1 MIQKKND
8 KQYLQNTTQKTNN
21 RATRTPLKTRL
32 NPGDLDGQAVPVP
45 LVAPFVLL
53 LLNHS

>member
-8 KQYLQNTTQKTNN
+8 KQHLQSTTQKTNS

-32 NPGDLDGQAVPVP
+32 NPGDLDGQAVPAP
-45 LVAPFVLL
+45 LVAPFVLF
-53 LLNHS
+53 LLNHT

>member
-8 KQYLQNTTQKTNN
+8 KQHLQSTTQKTNN

-32 NPGDLDGQAVPVP
+32 TSGDLDGQAVPVP

-53 LLNHS
+53 LLNHT

>member
-1 MIQKKND
+1 MIQKTND
-8 KQYLQNTTQKTNN
+8 KQHLQSTTKKTNS

-32 NPGDLDGQAVPVP
+32 TSGDFDGQAVPVP

>member
-45 LVAPFVLL
+45 LVTPFVLL